1 MTEHSYNQA
10 YEILMSKPV
19 IHSLLENDFYT
30 FSQQMAVLHQFPSTQ
45 VRAKFKCRNKADLT
59 PICRYLI
66 LELNRLC
73 SLRFQEDELQYLSN
87 IPFLKPDYIDF
98 LRVFKLNR
106 NNISVYIFDGELC
119 IDITGTWLHVIMFE
133 VPVLAIVNE
142 LYFRHLHHIT
152 CQNCGKHCYKP
163 YQACPDAG
171 KEILL
176 DKIYEVAAN
185 SCDSKYVLDEKIQP
199 LKFAD
204 FGMRR
209 RFSGDWQDYIVEE
222 LKEQLPDNFIGTSN
236 VYLAKKHNVK
246 YIGTM
251 SHQWIMSSQGMSN
264 VRTSDSQKYMLDAWV
279 REYRGDLGIALSDTL
294 GFDAFLRDFD
304 KFFAKLYDGV
314 RHDSGCPFEW
324 CEKLIKHYT
333 NLGIDPMTKTAV
345 FSDGLTFPV
354 AYEIFDR
361 FLGKIKMSFGI
372 GTNLTN
378 DCGYEPLQ
386 IVIKLTEVNGKP
398 VAKISDSKG
407 KGMCTDD
414 GYLSYLRKEFKI
426 GEYAE

>member
-1 MTEHSYNQA
+1 MTERSYNQA

-45 VRAKFKCRNKADLT
+45 VHAKFKCRNKADLT
-59 PICRYLI
+59 PIARFLI
-66 LELNRLC
+66 QELNRLC
-73 SLRFQEDELQYLSN
+73 CLRFQEDELQYLSN

-98 LRVFKLNR
+98 LRVFQLNR
-106 NNISVYIFDGELC
+106 KNIVVSVFDGELH

-142 LYFRHLHHIT
+142 LYFRHLHHIA
-152 CQNCGKHCYKP
+152 QDEPYHYDNP
-163 YQACPDAG
+163 YQECPDKG

-176 DKIYEVAAN
+176 DKIYDVAIN
-185 SCDSKYVLDEKIQP
+185 NCSSKFVLDEKIQK
-199 LKFAD
+199 LQFAD

-209 RFSGDWQDYIVEE
+209 RFSGTWQDYIVEE
-222 LKEQLPDNFIGTSN
+222 FKEQLPDNFIGTSN
-236 VYLAKKHNVK
+236 VYLAKKHNIK

-251 SHQWIMSSQGMSN
+251 SHQWIMSSQGMSDVAILN
-264 VRTSDSQKYMLDAWV
+264 SQKYMLDAWV

-414 GYLSYLRKEFKI
+414 EYLRYLRKEFKI